1 MLTWFNFD
9 VFSYEHQPLRREL
22 QDPDVCR
29 VHPGEAGKGEVW
41 PDAQNL
47 GRGRLGEVPL
57 LLHYFCWFW
66 LSQVHLCCFTL
77 QISTSCSNRF
87 CFSCMFFVYFWFF
100 FLFVFFF
107 VLGVWGNAASVPLRE
122 SRRPATLQL
131 QMAGVTTRT
140 RTAQAARRWKL
151 MVCERST
158 LLQQCCNRQQ
168 VFFRE
173 STR

>member
-1 MLTWFNFD
+1 MQST
-9 VFSYEHQPLRREL
+9 SRRSRKRRSL
-22 QDPDVCR
+22 ARRP
-29 VHPGEAGKGEVW
+29 K
-41 PDAQNL
+41 
-47 GRGRLGEVPL
+47 LGERTAGWSPTTPPLLLLVLVIPGAPL
-57 LLHYFCWFW
+57 LLHTADFNIMLEQILFLLYVFCIF
-66 LSQVHLCCFTL
+66 L
-77 QISTSCSNRF
+77 
-87 CFSCMFFVYFWFF
+87 FF

-140 RTAQAARRWKL
+140 RTAQAGRRWKL

>member
-1 MLTWFNFD
+1 MNTSRYAESYRIQTYAEYIQAKQEKEKSGQTPKTWGEDGWVKSHYSSTTSAGFGYPRCTSAASHCRFQHHARTD
-9 VFSYEHQPLRREL
+9 SVSL
-22 QDPDVCR
+22 VCF
-29 VHPGEAGKGEVW
+29 
-41 PDAQNL
+41 L
-47 GRGRLGEVPL
+47 
-57 LLHYFCWFW
+57 Y
-66 LSQVHLCCFTL
+66 
-77 QISTSCSNRF
+77 ISG
-87 CFSCMFFVYFWFF
+87 FF
-100 FLFVFFF
+100 FICFFFF

-131 QMAGVTTRT
+131 QMAGVTTHT
-140 RTAQAARRWKL
+140 RTAQAGRRWKL